1 MKNPAIRD
9 SKYREF
15 AVMIELYIFDMGGVV
30 SRNTDVSGRIAQHF
44 GIDPGQLWKML
55 HGEFVALMA
64 GSITTE
70 EFWRRFSSKSG
81 RRVDEDLWA
90 LYFHPRPNLE
100 VIEIIRELKKEA
112 RVVVGTNT
120 LEPHFR
126 VHEQNGDYGL
136 FDAVY
141 ASQRVGLV
149 KPDPAFY
156 IHILDKEGCQP
167 EQTVFVDDAEVNV
180 EAACKLGI
188 HGLVFTGAAALRR
201 DLAALR
207 WKEIPPS

>member
-1 MKNPAIRD
+1 
-9 SKYREF
+9 
-15 AVMIELYIFDMGGVV
+15 MIELYIFDMGGVV
-30 SRNTDVSGRIAQHF
+30 SLNTDVSGRIAQHV
-44 GIDPGQLWKML
+44 GIDPGLLWKMV

-70 EFWRRFSSKSG
+70 EFWERFSSRTG
-81 RRVDEDLWA
+81 RRVNEDLWA
-90 LYFHPRPNLE
+90 LYFHPGPNLE
-100 VIEIIRELKKEA
+100 VIAIIRELKKEA

-126 VHEQNGDYGL
+126 VHEQNGDYRL

-141 ASQRVGLV
+141 ASQRMGLV

-156 IHILDKEGCQP
+156 TYLLDKEGCQP
-167 EQTVFVDDAEVNV
+167 EQTVFVDDAEINV
-180 EAACKLGI
+180 EAARRLGI

-201 DLAALR
+201 DLVALLGNDL
-207 WKEIPPS
+207 PGS